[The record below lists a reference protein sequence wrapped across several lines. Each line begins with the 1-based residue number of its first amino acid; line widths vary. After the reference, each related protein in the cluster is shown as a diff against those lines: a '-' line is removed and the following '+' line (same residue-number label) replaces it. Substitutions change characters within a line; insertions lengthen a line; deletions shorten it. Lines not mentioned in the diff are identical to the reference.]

1 LPSQVLFW
9 WTGERE
15 ALPPGMQRVMSKR
28 MKTIELLAFLRV
40 ACLLAV
46 EKDGM
51 VRVAVRRGRPKSKNA
66 SKLLAADG
74 MNHSIT

>member
-1 LPSQVLFW
+1 
-9 WTGERE
+9 
-15 ALPPGMQRVMSKR
+15 MSKR
-28 MKTIELLAFLRV
+28 MKTIELLAFLCV